1 MSHQFFDYK
10 TLTEGSAAMAKL
22 IQDLYKDDDP

>member
-10 TLTEGSAAMAKL
+10 TLTEGSAAMVNL
-22 IQDLYKDDDP
+22 IQDLYKDDP